1 MDAAPG
7 DTPAVDA
14 RPVGAPLVDAPPV
27 DAPRRQ
33 PDIAG
38 KSVLITGAS
47 SGIGE
52 HLAGML
58 WRHGARVLAVARRES
73 RLHDLRSRC
82 PGLLVQA
89 CDVSADSSCD
99 EAVARAIAEF
109 GELDVLINCAGMSK
123 PAPALEET
131 ADDFRS
137 VLAVNLVGPFV
148 LSQAA
153 ARHMLARGSGSII
166 NIASILGLVGLGRMP
181 QASYAASKGGVVN
194 LTRELA
200 AQWARKGVRVN
211 AVAPGWFA
219 TEMTAGLFAT
229 PAGEAWVD
237 RLTPMGR
244 SGSVEELDG
253 AVLFLASDASSYVTG
268 AVIPVDG
275 GWTAV

>member
-7 DTPAVDA
+7 DTLA
-14 RPVGAPLVDAPPV
+14 V

-33 PDIAG
+33 FDIAG

-58 WRHGARVLAVARRES
+58 WRNGARVLAVARRES
-73 RLHDLRSRC
+73 RLHDLQCQC

-89 CDVSADSSCD
+89 CDVSADSSCAD
-99 EAVARAIAEF
+99 AVARAIAEF
-109 GELDVLINCAGMSK
+109 GGLDVLINCAGVSK
-123 PAPALEET
+123 PARALEET
-131 ADDFRS
+131 PDDFRS
-137 VLAVNLVGPFV
+137 VLAVNLVAPFV
-148 LSQAA
+148 LSQEA
-153 ARHMLARGSGSII
+153 ARHMLACGSGSIV
-166 NIASILGLVGLGRMP
+166 NIASIVGLVGLGRIP
-181 QASYAASKGGVVN
+181 QASYAASKAGLVN

-219 TEMTAGLFAT
+219 TEMTADLFST
-229 PAGEAWVD
+229 PAGESWVE

-244 SGSVEELDG
+244 SGKLDELDG

>member
-1 MDAAPG
+1 VDAAPA
-7 DTPAVDA
+7 DSPA
-14 RPVGAPLVDAPPV
+14 V

-33 PDIAG
+33 FDIAG

-52 HLAGML
+52 HLAGMM
-58 WRHGARVLAVARRES
+58 WQHGARVLAVARRES
-73 RLHDLRSRC
+73 RLDDLRGRC
-82 PGLLVQA
+82 PGLLARA
-89 CDVSADSSCD
+89 CDVTADSSCAD
-99 EAVARAIAEF
+99 AVATAIAEF
-109 GELDVLINCAGMSK
+109 GALDVLINCAGMSK

-137 VLAVNLVGPFV
+137 VLAVNLVAPFV

-153 ARHMLARGSGSII
+153 GRHMLARGSGSII

-181 QASYAASKGGVVN
+181 QASYAASKAGVVN

-219 TEMTAGLFAT
+219 TEMTAGLFST
-229 PAGEAWVD
+229 PAGEAWVG

-244 SGSVEELDG
+244 AGNADELDG
-253 AVLFLASDASSYVTG
+253 VVLFLASDASSYVTG